1 MRTTIPT
8 EWQIIHPLFSRL
20 GLCSVSR
27 STGRSVVWSQGMY
40 HNNTVVY
47 WQMPWNDYSSNQT
60 IDIISKNY
68 NIAISLKITF
78 KVPELGYILSVF
90 FYNYIYYM
98 YIRQLK
104 QQANFTLYQ
113 MLSIRCKFP
122 NYVKLFLLINLSIWP
137 IDTGH
142 RTQ

>member
-1 MRTTIPT
+1 
-8 EWQIIHPLFSRL
+8 
-20 GLCSVSR
+20 
-27 STGRSVVWSQGMY
+27 
-40 HNNTVVY
+40 
-47 WQMPWNDYSSNQT
+47 MPWNDYSSNQT

-78 KVPELGYILSVF
+78 KVPELGYILSGFF
-90 FYNYIYYM
+90 FYNYIY

-122 NYVKLFLLINLSIWP
+122 NYVKLFLVINLSIWP